1 MRRGRGGHDGEPAP
15 GACQVAQDIALEPIV
30 DGNDVEARRLLAS
43 IAFAPAPLR
52 FVPAIAL
59 AGGDIL
65 GEVEPDH
72 AGPRCRLA
80 LQRLDLEFAVWI
92 VRDHRVR
99 HAVLADERGQRARVD
114 AGDGDDAVRLEP
126 HVEVLAGAPVGR
138 RCDRGAQ
145 HAAAHAACR
154 EARRFHVLVVG
165 ADIAD
170 MREGEGDDLS
180 GIRRIGED
188 LLIAGHRRVEA
199 DLADRDAGRARAPS
213 FDDGAVGQDEE
224 GGRRLVGPIGQRA
237 HARRCG
243 LLGQSVGA
251 IVHGS
256 WVAVAGGRLLGR
268 VRVTQHQ
275 ELRGTGPAGHADSYV
290 RSARR
295 SIHSGKYFPVKT
307 MD

>member
-1 MRRGRGGHDGEPAP
+1 MP
-15 GACQVAQDIALEPIV
+15 G
-30 DGNDVEARRLLAS
+30 
-43 IAFAPAPLR
+43 
-52 FVPAIAL
+52 
-59 AGGDIL
+59 
-65 GEVEPDH
+65 
-72 AGPRCRLA
+72 
-80 LQRLDLEFAVWI
+80 
-92 VRDHRVR
+92 
-99 HAVLADERGQRARVD
+99 
-114 AGDGDDAVRLEP
+114 
-126 HVEVLAGAPVGR
+126 
-138 RCDRGAQ
+138 
-145 HAAAHAACR
+145 HAAASRFSASTSNLPSGSCAITAFGMPFSRMSAVSARVSMPVMAMMPRALSHTSRCWLARQLDGAVI
-154 EARRFHVLVVG
+154 EARSTQPRTPPAARLAEFHVLVVG

-290 RSARR
+290 RGARR
-295 SIHSGKYFPVKT
+295 SIHSGKDFPVKT